1 MKRSRAV
8 QTEGRAQVIMVRG
21 VEAGSGKFEG
31 IPRSAMQRSA
41 VSGRSSS
48 SSSSSSS
55 SCSGSDN
62 SKRCPR
68 LQVAGCGLRWR
79 VLLWDLRGGIR
90 LRWMR
95 RHSVRAGRVD
105 W

>member
-41 VSGRSSS
+41 VNGR
-48 SSSSSSS
+48 SSSSSS
-55 SCSGSDN
+55 SCSGSNN
-62 SKRCPR
+62 SKRCHR